1 METKTET
8 KVKTKTCPTC
18 KGAGEVEVKRERHI
32 ESVKTCPT
40 CGGSGEIKAR

>member
-8 KVKTKTCPTC
+8 KVKTCPTC

-32 ESVKTCPT
+32 ESVRTCPT
-40 CGGSGEIKAR
+40 CKGSGEVKAR